1 VATNA
6 KEIDTMTK
14 MTNKTAL
21 QYALSNCALPA
32 EVADKFKSMIAAL
45 EKKSGAERKPTAKQ
59 TANADVR
66 AALVEF
72 INDNAKGE
80 GFTCGDLLKSCPAV
94 EGKSNQYVSAI
105 LRQAVIA
112 GEISKGS
119 VKRRTYFAPVG
130 VYAASDEGEG
140 E

>member
-1 VATNA
+1 
-6 KEIDTMTK
+6 MTK

-21 QYALSNCALPA
+21 QYALSHYDLPA
-32 EVADKFKSMIAAL
+32 EVADKFKAMIAAL

-72 INDNAKGE
+72 INDNAEGD
-80 GFTCGDLLKSCPAV
+80 GFTCGDLLKACPAV

-105 LRQAVIA
+105 LRQAVLA

-119 VKRRTYFAPVG
+119 VKRKTYFAPVG
-130 VYAASDEGEG
+130 TYTAEEEEG
-140 E
+140 